1 MDASTDVAAPRL
13 PWAEALLVAANR
25 WAIIAMMGT
34 MALLVFANVVS
45 RYLFNHSLVWVEEL
59 TQYQMI
65 WIAWLGAGLALREG
79 RHVAVDLL
87 EDALPERARRILR
100 GAIAL
105 TMLAFLLALGWY
117 GTQIVAFSWNQETPM
132 LGIHGHSLP
141 RHPDRGAAVRAAP
154 GAVLPRLRRAALRAR
169 RAVRRGGGLT

>member
-132 LGIHGHSLP
+132 LGIRTGIPYLGIPIGPLLCALHLVLFF
-141 RHPDRGAAVRAAP
+141 RGFVE
-154 GAVLPRLRRAALRAR
+154 RRFEHDELSDAEA
-169 RAVRRGGGLT
+169 G